1 MSGAAAA
8 GIVEGMTSQ
17 RIDALDVLRGVAIMG
32 TLGTNIWI
40 FTSPAGPA
48 GALAALEPAGVL
60 ETLLRFLTN
69 GKFLALLTLL
79 FGVGL
84 ELQYRSARR
93 RGTPWPGWYLWRAA
107 LLFAEGLIHYL
118 LIFEFDVLMGYAVT
132 SMIVAYLIGR
142 SDRAVRWWIIGVGS
156 AFTAVVGL
164 LTAALL
170 SAPEQ
175 QAGPADGPVTLFTEG
190 SYPDQVAAR
199 IESFAFYRL
208 EAVFIV
214 PLGIVLFLLGSR
226 LMRAGVFE
234 GSERGTR
241 LRRRLMHLGFGVGAP
256 LNLLT
261 SFAGEGWFLVDRYLL
276 PPLVALGL
284 LALVTTVAHRL
295 SGTPGLLRRGLTGV
309 GRTALSCYVLQNL
322 VAAAL
327 CYGWGLGLAARL
339 ADQRPWWPVAA
350 WAGIC
355 TLFTVLAALWLRRF
369 DRGPLELVWQ
379 WAYRAPQRSRRS
391 GGSGGPGAD
400 GAERSRDAV
409 RSP

>member
-1 MSGAAAA
+1 
-8 GIVEGMTSQ
+8 
-17 RIDALDVLRGVAIMG
+17 MG

-48 GALAALEPAGVL
+48 GVMDALGTTGAP
-60 ETLLRFLTN
+60 ETFLRFLTN

-132 SMIVAYLIGR
+132 SVIVAYLVGR

-156 AFTAVVGL
+156 VLTAVIGL

-170 SAPEQ
+170 AAPE
-175 QAGPADGPVTLFTEG
+175 PRADGAAGAGGADALFAEG
-190 SYPDQVAAR
+190 SYADQVAAR
-199 IESFAFYRL
+199 IDSFAVYRL

-214 PLGIVLFLLGSR
+214 PMGIVLFLLGSR

-234 GSERGTR
+234 GSDRGAA
-241 LRRRLMHLGFGVGAP
+241 LRRRLMLAGFGVGAP

-261 SFAGEGWFLVDRYLL
+261 SFAGEEWFLVDRYLL

-295 SGTPGLLRRGLTGV
+295 SGAPGPMRRGLTAV

-322 VAAAL
+322 VASAL
-327 CYGWGLGLAARL
+327 CYGWGLGLAAHL
-339 ADQRPWWPVAA
+339 ADQGPWWPVAA
-350 WAGIC
+350 WAGVC
-355 TLFTVLAALWLRRF
+355 ALFTVLASLWLRRF

-379 WAYRAPQRSRRS
+379 WAYQAPQRSRREPAREEH
-391 GGSGGPGAD
+391 GP
-400 GAERSRDAV
+400 ERERAV
-409 RSP
+409 R

>member
-1 MSGAAAA
+1 
-8 GIVEGMTSQ
+8 MTDR
-17 RIDALDVLRGVAIMG
+17 RIDALDVLRGLAIMG

-48 GALAALEPAGVL
+48 GVLGALEQPGTA

-93 RGTPWPGWYLWRAA
+93 RGARWPGWYLWRAA
-107 LLFAEGLIHYL
+107 LLLAEGLLHYL

-132 SMIVAYLIGR
+132 SVVVAYLIGR
-142 SDRAVRWWIIGVGS
+142 SDRVVRAWITVQVVVVTAGIAV
-156 AFTAVVGL
+156 

-170 SAPEQ
+170 TVEDTAAGGTGAP
-175 QAGPADGPVTLFTEG
+175 GTLFTEG
-190 SYPDQVAAR
+190 SYADQVAAR
-199 IESFAFYRL
+199 IESFALYRL
-208 EAVFIV
+208 EAVIIV
-214 PLGIVLFLLGSR
+214 PTGIALFLLGSQ

-234 GSERGTR
+234 DSARGAALRTR
-241 LRRRLMHLGFGVGAP
+241 LMVLGFGVGAP

-261 SFAGEGWFLVDRYLL
+261 SFAGDAWFLVDRYLL

-284 LALVTTVAHRL
+284 LALVTAVVQRM
-295 SGTPGLLRRGLTGV
+295 SGTPGPLRRGVRGV

-322 VAAAL
+322 VASVL

-339 ADQRPWWPVAA
+339 ESLRPWWTVAA

-369 DRGPLELVWQ
+369 ERGPLELLWQ
-379 WAYRAPQRSRRS
+379 WAYRAPQRVRS
-391 GGSGGPGAD
+391 GPGRTPEPGP
-400 GAERSRDAV
+400 ERETAAR
-409 RSP
+409 